1 MLCRFVFSLWW
12 SIFVW
17 GIWSHLRQPMH
28 MWTVDRHDTKTVSVS
43 QTLSPLEFANA
54 SVIWLDMLEDSVHLD
69 LRKTSDA
76 RMGDVHIDEVHMYV
90 YEDSFRDTVT
100 EQYQVQTSNVTI
112 EQAHIDLLQDD
123 VHLSPFRRIEIIP
136 KMTWSLGSED
146 VPDFERLGYFKNGKW
161 YEGRDAA
168 QLGFGA
174 LFAWCM
180 GVVFLVIMRRPHDQG
195 TVVVRRKKRIF
206 KQVV

>member
-54 SVIWLDMLEDSVHLD
+54 SVIWLDMLKDSVHLD

-90 YEDSFRDTVT
+90 YEDSFRDTAT
-100 EQYQVQTSNVTI
+100 QQY
-112 EQAHIDLLQDD
+112 
-123 VHLSPFRRIEIIP
+123 
-136 KMTWSLGSED
+136 
-146 VPDFERLGYFKNGKW
+146 
-161 YEGRDAA
+161 
-168 QLGFGA
+168 
-174 LFAWCM
+174 
-180 GVVFLVIMRRPHDQG
+180 
-195 TVVVRRKKRIF
+195 
-206 KQVV
+206 

>member
-54 SVIWLDMLEDSVHLD
+54 SVTWLDMLKASVHLD

>member
-54 SVIWLDMLEDSVHLD
+54 SVIWLDMLKDSVHLD

-123 VHLSPFRRIEIIP
+123 MHLSPFRRIEIIP
-136 KMTWSLGSED
+136 KMTWSLGSEEF
-146 VPDFERLGYFKNGKW
+146 PDFERLGYFKNGKW

-195 TVVVRRKKRIF
+195 TVVVQRKKRIF